1 MWIVQHPG
9 QTSREAEVETLKE
22 FEPCTDML
30 IQFLLA
36 IKSRH
41 ALMRDTYRKFMQSY
55 LEFAHICEQRAIAVE
70 AACLTGG
77 LSL

>member
-1 MWIVQHPG
+1 
-9 QTSREAEVETLKE
+9 
-22 FEPCTDML
+22 ML